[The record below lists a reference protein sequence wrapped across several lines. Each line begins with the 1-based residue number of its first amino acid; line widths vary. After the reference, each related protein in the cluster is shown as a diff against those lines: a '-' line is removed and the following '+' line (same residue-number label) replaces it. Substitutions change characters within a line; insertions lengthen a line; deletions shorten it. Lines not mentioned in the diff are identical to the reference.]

1 VILARRTGKPIS
13 VFHVGLKWAHTFKKS
28 WDLFQIPYPFS
39 RAVMFV
45 APPIYV
51 PIDADSQVI
60 HAKQAE
66 MQTALERVRDAA
78 ESWFSLSVDEQ
89 DRVRDEWS
97 ERGSARSQSGN
108 SQRPRAVL
116 AREN

>member
-1 VILARRTGKPIS
+1 MILARRTGNPIS

-51 PIDADSQVI
+51 PMDADSEAI
-60 HAKQAE
+60 HAKQRE

-78 ESWFSLSVDEQ
+78 ESWFSLSAGEQ
-89 DRVRDEWS
+89 DSLREEWS
-97 ERGSARSQSGN
+97 DRRSVVGVRREESQTSSATRS
-108 SQRPRAVL
+108 
-116 AREN
+116 